1 MSSKPTTR
9 VIAIA
14 SGKGGVGKTM
24 ISVNLAATLA
34 SMKKN
39 VLLFDADLG
48 LANAQLAL
56 GCRTPFNFSHVLSG
70 EKSLSEIIVKAS
82 ENLTLVPGASGIQ
95 RMATLNSIEVGGII
109 SAFSEITQ
117 EIYYM
122 LVDAAAG
129 ISEAVM
135 MFLAACQERYIV
147 VNNDPSSIADAYGTI
162 KVMIEDHGLDN
173 IFLIPNKVKT
183 QKEGESLFTK
193 INSVAKRYLD
203 RDLRYLHSI
212 RTDEMIERSLKANNP
227 VLSFAP
233 TSQSTRDFKDLAQQ
247 ITGLT
252 FEESDLGG
260 VKFFMDRLTLPKTA

>member
-56 GCRTPFNFSHVLSG
+56 GCRAPFNFSHVLSG

-82 ENLTLVPGASGIQ
+82 DNLALVPGASGIQ

-117 EIYYM
+117 EIDYM

>member
-1 MSSKPTTR
+1 M
-9 VIAIA
+9 
-14 SGKGGVGKTM
+14 
-24 ISVNLAATLA
+24 
-34 SMKKN
+34 
-39 VLLFDADLG
+39 
-48 LANAQLAL
+48 
-56 GCRTPFNFSHVLSG
+56 
-70 EKSLSEIIVKAS
+70 
-82 ENLTLVPGASGIQ
+82 
-95 RMATLNSIEVGGII
+95 
-109 SAFSEITQ
+109 
-117 EIYYM
+117 
-122 LVDAAAG
+122 
-129 ISEAVM
+129 
-135 MFLAACQERYIV
+135 
-147 VNNDPSSIADAYGTI
+147 
-162 KVMIEDHGLDN
+162 
-173 IFLIPNKVKT
+173 KT